1 MTKEVEV
8 RDQSRVDRIIWRHI
22 DVKTVRE
29 IAEMTGEKPEY
40 ILRRKNEL
48 VTEIDSLT
56 IKQKRTRLLTELDG
70 MARDARDRASKASD
84 EFYAGMIN
92 SSTSPIKI
100 MLAELARME
109 KTDDTAVEA
118 LNQKR
123 TRELLRLIDTVVTAS
138 VREISKTYEL
148 EEADLMSVFRDRLV
162 QEAQRMDETD

>member
-70 MARDARDRASKASD
+70 MARDARDRAANSVD
-84 EFYAGMIN
+84 EFYSGMLN
-92 SSTSPIKI
+92 SSVAAIKT
-100 MLAELARME
+100 MLNELSRME
-109 KTDDTAVEA
+109 KTDDSAVEA

-123 TRELLRLIDTVVTAS
+123 TQELLRLINTVVTAS
-138 VREISKTYEL
+138 VREIAKTHDLDES
-148 EEADLMSVFRDRLV
+148 ELMSVFRGRLV

>member
-70 MARDARDRASKASD
+70 MARDARERASNASD

-92 SSTSPIKI
+92 SSTAPIKI

-109 KTDDTAVEA
+109 KTDDSAVEA

-138 VREISKTYEL
+138 IVEIARDNSL
-148 EEADLMSVFRDRLV
+148 EEDKLMTVFREKLI
-162 QEAQRMDETD
+162 QEAQRMDESD

>member
-70 MARDARDRASKASD
+70 MARDTRDRASKASD

-92 SSTSPIKI
+92 SSTAPIKI

-109 KTDDTAVEA
+109 KTDDSAVEA

-138 VREISKTYEL
+138 VAEIARDNNL
-148 EEADLMSVFRDRLV
+148 EEDKLMSVFREKLV
-162 QEAQRMDETD
+162 QEAQRMDESD